1 MTATPDP
8 GPDPESTDPARQRPK
23 RGEVRVEVRV
33 YTPHRRHVLAR
44 TLDVDQAND
53 PRFLVELTLAELA
66 RSIAEEWQGAAH
78 AHRDQ
83 VERRRARRGAND
95 QPQSAQS
102 AAYSAEAAAS
112 AAKAGQST
120 SDAPPEG
127 ESTGEDEDETSVSS
141 VSSVVQDLES
151 GGSGTADDGADEPPE
166 TEPAGEDERAPDL
179 LDEIAGTL
187 PTGESRR

>member
-1 MTATPDP
+1 MTIDDTAA
-8 GPDPESTDPARQRPK
+8 GRPAEDRAARPK
-23 RGEVRVEVRV
+23 RGEVRVEARV

-44 TLDVDQAND
+44 TLNVEEAND
-53 PRFLVELTLAELA
+53 PRYLVELSLKDLA
-66 RSIAEEWQGAAH
+66 RTAADEWQDAAG
-78 AHRDQ
+78 AHREQ
-83 VERRRARRGAND
+83 VERRRARRADTKD
-95 QPQSAQS
+95 QPQSTQS
-102 AAYSAEAAAS
+102 AAYFAEAAAS